1 MDILIRVV
9 FLETRIEK
17 RKRHKKEKRKNFYKF
32 IVLILTLFIFYYG
45 IKVVNESIV
54 YLDYLKNPNI
64 FKLDIRE
71 KKIDLFGRSYLIDLK
86 ILKKDE

>member
-1 MDILIRVV
+1 MV

>member
-1 MDILIRVV
+1 MV

-86 ILKKDE
+86 ILKKDK

>member
-1 MDILIRVV
+1 M
-9 FLETRIEK
+9 EK
-17 RKRHKKEKRKNFYKF
+17 RKQHKKEKRKNFYKF
-32 IVLILTLFIFYYG
+32 IVLALTLLILYYG
-45 IKVVNESIV
+45 IKVVNENIV

-86 ILKKDE
+86 ILKKYK

>member
-1 MDILIRVV
+1 M
-9 FLETRIEK
+9 ETRIEK